1 MTILDRQRYYA
12 YIKGYFICFT
22 ALTSLY
28 IIIDAFTNLDEF
40 TEINDTPLKLMTFM
54 GRYYAI
60 RTSMIYDKL
69 CGVIGMMAAI
79 FAVTWVQ
86 RNNELLAMLA
96 AGISAPRVIKPVMIS
111 GAMISALAVMNQE
124 LILPRFAD
132 ELQKFP
138 DDDGRQ
144 MVKVYGRYDSNRVY
158 LHSSGAFADRVTN
171 TIANL
176 NVTFPVALF
185 GVTGELSSR
194 EAYFIPH
201 DHPTA
206 PNKGGWLLRSAKLT
220 PPNLSGTEPVLVRLD
235 SKKLEGFPAPKN
247 ASEEVGEAYFLES
260 SATFSTLIRKPSEW
274 FQFAST
280 ATLISALNDPSNEHE
295 KGDIAVFLHQRNL
308 RPGLSFAL
316 MALSMPL
323 VLGGFGRNMF
333 LNLGLSVATSA
344 AFYATLFACQYLASH
359 GIFRPEMSAWIPMI
373 GFGTFAVARWDRIKT

>member
-144 MVKVYGRYDSNRVY
+144 MV
-158 LHSSGAFADRVTN
+158 
-171 TIANL
+171 
-176 NVTFPVALF
+176 
-185 GVTGELSSR
+185 
-194 EAYFIPH
+194 
-201 DHPTA
+201 
-206 PNKGGWLLRSAKLT
+206 
-220 PPNLSGTEPVLVRLD
+220 
-235 SKKLEGFPAPKN
+235 
-247 ASEEVGEAYFLES
+247 
-260 SATFSTLIRKPSEW
+260 
-274 FQFAST
+274 
-280 ATLISALNDPSNEHE
+280 
-295 KGDIAVFLHQRNL
+295 
-308 RPGLSFAL
+308 
-316 MALSMPL
+316 
-323 VLGGFGRNMF
+323 
-333 LNLGLSVATSA
+333 
-344 AFYATLFACQYLASH
+344 
-359 GIFRPEMSAWIPMI
+359 
-373 GFGTFAVARWDRIKT
+373 